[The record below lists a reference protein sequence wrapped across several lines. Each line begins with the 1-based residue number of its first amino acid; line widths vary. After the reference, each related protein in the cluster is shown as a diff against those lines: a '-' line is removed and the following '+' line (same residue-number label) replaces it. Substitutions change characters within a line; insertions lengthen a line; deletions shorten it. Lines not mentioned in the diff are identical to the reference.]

1 MVHARVD
8 VLMPADHP
16 AFPHVQEWANS
27 HDVRMLTV
35 QPESGDVLFMLS
47 WPYKAWPVDYDKA
60 YVIHE
65 SDLPK
70 GRGWSPLAH
79 QILEGK
85 NSIPF
90 TAIRADEGIDTG
102 PAVLRETLTLSGYE
116 LADEIHAKSAE
127 VKCKMMLE
135 ILLFPLQEVPQT
147 GEPSHYA
154 RRTPKDS
161 ELDPDKTIREQF
173 NLMRICDPRFPAFF
187 ELDGHRYEIQLKRL

>member
-1 MVHARVD
+1 
-8 VLMPADHP
+8 MPEDHP
-16 AFPHVQEWANS
+16 AFPYVEAWAKVYG
-27 HDVRMLTV
+27 VRMLTV
-35 QPESGDVLFMLS
+35 QPESGNVLFMLS
-47 WPYKAWPVDYDKA
+47 WPYKAWPVDYEEA

-79 QILEGK
+79 QVLESK

-102 PAVLRETLTLSGYE
+102 PIALRKELTISGYE

-127 VKCKMMLE
+127 LKCKMMLE
-135 ILLFPLQEVPQT
+135 ILLSPVSLTPQS

-161 ELDPDKTIREQF
+161 ELDPDKTIREQL
-173 NLMRICDPRFPAFF
+173 NLMRICDSRFPAFF
-187 ELDGHRYEIQLKRL
+187 EIDGHRYEIQLKRL

>member
-1 MVHARVD
+1 MTRID
-8 VLMPADHP
+8 VLMPENHP
-16 AFPHVQEWANS
+16 AFPHVDAWAKAN
-27 HDVRMLTV
+27 DVRMLTV
-35 QPESGDVLFMLS
+35 QPEAGDVLFMLS

-65 SDLPK
+65 SELPK

-102 PAVLRETLTLSGYE
+102 PAVLRKTLSLTGYE

-127 VKCKMMLE
+127 LKCKMMLE
-135 ILLFPLQEVPQT
+135 ILVSPLQEMPQS

-187 ELDGHRYEIQLKRL
+187 DLDGHRYEIQLKRL